1 MKISLKV
8 SKSSTMD
15 VDTLNIFVWED
26 EIDKN
31 LPDFPAEFLVYIR
44 ESVKKEN
51 FKGNVGEKLVL
62 STRGLI
68 SAYKLVILGLGK
80 KESFDMNLLRE
91 QVANSIRQSQEFKAI
106 RVAFKIDDW
115 ILAKLDS
122 KIAVHVISEA
132 IYLSTYRFLKY
143 KSEDDK
149 NKKREIEEIFIN
161 VNAGKISQ
169 AEQGIETAE
178 AMSMAVFYARDL
190 VNEAPQISTPSF
202 LAQEAIKISKNSKG
216 TVDVKI
222 IEKDELE
229 KLGMNAFLGV
239 SRGSDE
245 PPKFIILRYKAA
257 RPRKK
262 VVIIGKGITFDTGGL
277 SLKPPQH
284 METMKLDM
292 AGAASIFGVFSEI
305 SYFKPA
311 VELIGIIA
319 ACENMPS
326 GKALKPGDILKAFNG
341 KTIEVLNT
349 DAEGRLTLAD
359 ALSFAVKK
367 EKPDEIIDMAT
378 LTGACM
384 AALGADIAGL
394 FGNNEKLLL
403 SLEKSSKETGDAVWR
418 MPLEEKYKELNKS
431 HIADI
436 KNIQTGKYGGAITAA
451 LFLEEFVGKT
461 PWAHLD
467 IAGPAF
473 MEKDTPLS
481 PYGGSGF
488 GVRLILHYLN
498 SL

>member
-91 QVANSIRQSQEFKAI
+91 QVAKSIRQSQEFKAI

-245 PPKFIILRYKAA
+245 PPKFIILRYKNT
-257 RPRKK
+257 P
-262 VVIIGKGITFDTGGL
+262 ILFY
-277 SLKPPQH
+277 
-284 METMKLDM
+284 
-292 AGAASIFGVFSEI
+292 AGCYGT
-305 SYFKPA
+305 
-311 VELIGIIA
+311 LI
-319 ACENMPS
+319 
-326 GKALKPGDILKAFNG
+326 
-341 KTIEVLNT
+341 
-349 DAEGRLTLAD
+349 
-359 ALSFAVKK
+359 
-367 EKPDEIIDMAT
+367 
-378 LTGACM
+378 
-384 AALGADIAGL
+384 
-394 FGNNEKLLL
+394 
-403 SLEKSSKETGDAVWR
+403 
-418 MPLEEKYKELNKS
+418 
-431 HIADI
+431 
-436 KNIQTGKYGGAITAA
+436 
-451 LFLEEFVGKT
+451 
-461 PWAHLD
+461 
-467 IAGPAF
+467 
-473 MEKDTPLS
+473 
-481 PYGGSGF
+481 
-488 GVRLILHYLN
+488 
-498 SL
+498 